1 MYKLSNVCCCLF
13 LSLDQSSSEQVV
25 DIVASRNF
33 AAVQT
38 ASGKV
43 GWEGG
48 RMGENKGEV
57 CKRWRK
63 GRKEWGERKREK
75 GDRGRVGERGRRK
88 KEDG

>member
-1 MYKLSNVCCCLF
+1 MGTNWNIVSLLSMIFFYQYTTCMFGPMSRYQMDVQSLKCFCLF

-48 RMGENKGEV
+48 RKG
-57 CKRWRK
+57 
-63 GRKEWGERKREK
+63 G
-75 GDRGRVGERGRRK
+75 
-88 KEDG
+88 KEDGRE